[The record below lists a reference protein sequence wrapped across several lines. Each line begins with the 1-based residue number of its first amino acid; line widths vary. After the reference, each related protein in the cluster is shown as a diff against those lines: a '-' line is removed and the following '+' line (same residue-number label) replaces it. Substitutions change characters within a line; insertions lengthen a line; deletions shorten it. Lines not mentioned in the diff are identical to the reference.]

1 MLEVKLDIFSKFGV
15 FTKKIKKNI
24 VAVGIKN

>member
-1 MLEVKLDIFSKFGV
+1 MLDILSIFEVLAS
-15 FTKKIKKNI
+15 KIKKNI